1 MDILHI
7 YKDYPP
13 ILGGIENHVRLL
25 AEAQA
30 ARGHQVTVLV
40 TNPQGR
46 RTTIAAEGGVR
57 VIRAARL
64 GTVVST
70 PLSLSLPQ
78 QLSRIRPDVVHLH
91 FPYPVGEVSQW
102 ALRRGRSTVL
112 TYHSDVVRQRSI
124 MRFYRS
130 VLVRILAQVNAII
143 IGSPPMSESSYLQA
157 YRAKLHLIPYGIA
170 LSRFVSPPPT
180 EVLRRMRSQYGAEA
194 GWSDDTGE
202 TLLLFVGRLRYY
214 KGLDTLIRAL
224 PRVPARLL
232 VIGIGPM
239 EKEWKTL
246 ARDTGVSERIAWLGE
261 VPDSDLP
268 AIYHVSD
275 LFVLPASHP
284 SEAFG
289 LVQVEAMAA
298 GLPVVCTELG
308 TGTSYVNRDRVTGF
322 VVPPNDVDALC
333 GALNRMIGD
342 PDLRAKMGTAAQAR
356 ASEFDV
362 DVMATRVLELY
373 REVMRET

>member
-1 MDILHI
+1 MDILHV

-25 AEAQA
+25 AEGQA

-46 RTTIAAEGGVR
+46 RTKIAMEGGVR

-64 GTVVST
+64 GTIVST
-70 PLSLSLPQ
+70 PLSLSLAQ

-102 ALRRGRSTVL
+102 ALRRGQATVL

-130 VLVRILAQVNAII
+130 VLVRILAQVDAII
-143 IGSPPMSESSYLQA
+143 IGSPPMRESSYLQA

-170 LSRFVSPPPT
+170 LSRFRSPPPT
-180 EVLRRMRSQYGAEA
+180 EALARIRSQYGAEA
-194 GWSDDTGE
+194 GWSGE
-202 TLLLFVGRLRYY
+202 SGEALLLFVGRLRYY
-214 KGLDTLIRAL
+214 KGLDTLIRVL

-232 VIGIGPM
+232 VIGTGPM
-239 EKEWKTL
+239 EKEWKAL
-246 ARDTGVSERIAWLGE
+246 ARDTGVSDRIAWLGE
-261 VPDSDLP
+261 VSDSDLP
-268 AIYHVSD
+268 DIYHVSD
-275 LFVLPASHP
+275 IFVLPASHT

-308 TGTSYVNRDRVTGF
+308 TGTSYVNRDGVTGF

-333 GALNRMIGD
+333 DALHRLIGD

-356 ASEFDV
+356 SSEFDV
-362 DVMATRVLELY
+362 DVMVGRVLELY
-373 REVMRET
+373 KEMIRET

>member
-1 MDILHI
+1 MHIVHI

-40 TNPQGR
+40 TNPAER
-46 RTTIAAEGGVR
+46 RTTITEECGVK

-70 PLSLSLPQ
+70 PLSLALPR
-78 QLSRIRPDVVHLH
+78 QLSRTRPDLVHLH

-102 ALRRGRSTVL
+102 ALRRGRATVL

-130 VLVRILAQVNAII
+130 VLVRVLAHVDAIV
-143 IGSPPMSESSYLQA
+143 IGSPPMRQSSYLQA
-157 YRAKLHLIPYGIA
+157 YLAKLRLIPYGIP
-170 LSRFVSPPPT
+170 LSRFREPPLDCDLSR
-180 EVLRRMRSQYGAEA
+180 LRPAYGGALGQRSA
-194 GWSDDTGE
+194 GREG
-202 TLLLFVGRLRYY
+202 LLLFVGRLRYY

-224 PRVPARLL
+224 PRIPARLL
-232 VIGIGPM
+232 VVGTGPM
-239 EKEWKTL
+239 EEEWKAL
-246 ARDTGVSERIAWLGE
+246 AREIGVSDRIAWLGE
-261 VPDSDLP
+261 VPDADLP
-268 AIYHVSD
+268 TIYQLVD
-275 LFVLPASHP
+275 LFVLPASHS

-308 TGTSYVNRDRVTGF
+308 TGTSYVNQHGITGL
-322 VVPPNDVDALC
+322 VVPPRDADALC
-333 GALNRMIGD
+333 HAVNQLIED
-342 PDLRAKMGTAAQAR
+342 PDLRMRMGASAR
-356 ASEFDV
+356 DRSLEFDLDIMV
-362 DVMATRVLELY
+362 DRVLELY
-373 REVMRET
+373 QDVMREK